1 MWKTK
6 FGIVVSK
13 RWKRNRHFV
22 LWLNWLA
29 CLLIIHLGINQHLN
43 QRRCTAVSALLTAS
57 AAAFIFVHCKFY
69 TVRSAECS
77 MHCKALQ
84 WAQTLCIASA
94 WASQAYIQS
103 STLWIVHCLL
113 WTQTQSCAQLA
124 SSCSAMIRIDHRVV
138 ITLAHHS
145 QWQTRQTKRP
155 SWAHHR
161 PCRNI
166 IIDITIN
173 IINTRPRFCKD
184 GVLPPHWG

>member
-1 MWKTK
+1 MRVEDK
-6 FGIVVSK
+6 I
-13 RWKRNRHFV
+13 RNCCFQKV
-22 LWLNWLA
+22 KKKSTL
-29 CLLIIHLGINQHLN
+29 CSLIELIGLFADNPPGNQSAFEPD
-43 QRRCTAVSALLTAS
+43 TAVSPLLTAS
-57 AAAFIFVHCKFY
+57 ATAFIFVHCKFY

-155 SWAHHR
+155 SWAHHW